1 MSALLWLAITT
12 HRHPCPQ
19 PVAREPRVPNLLS
32 PHRDHRCD
40 PACTAVPGWLP
51 LLQTS
56 RAQPLG
62 PPASPSVPT
71 ISWQEPCWLGRK
83 GPANR
88 TATIWGM
95 ELTSTLW
102 SSDPHVVCAGR
113 ARAEVVFFFFFSC
126 SSFFKDGYWLESL
139 CICLELDGQ
148 TSASLWG
155 WGGAPATNQTLFPV
169 LFLFS
174 KTDKPDGGAA
184 PLLGG
189 VTWLPRPR
197 PMATFVSCPEDTDF
211 FVHLHPPRAHPPL

>member
-51 LLQTS
+51 RLQTS
-56 RAQPLG
+56 RARPLG

-113 ARAEVVFFFFFSC
+113 ARAEVVFFFF
-126 SSFFKDGYWLESL
+126 L
-139 CICLELDGQ
+139 
-148 TSASLWG
+148 
-155 WGGAPATNQTLFPV
+155 LFV
-169 LFLFS
+169 LFQRWVLVRI
-174 KTDKPDGGAA
+174 ALY
-184 PLLGG
+184 LLGTG
-189 VTWLPRPR
+189 W
-197 PMATFVSCPEDTDF
+197 TDF
-211 FVHLHPPRAHPPL
+211 GIAVGVGGSTSNQPDTVSGPVFIFKNRQT

>member
-1 MSALLWLAITT
+1 MVSFKSCLGPRNRRRPFPHGPLGFALGKEMQVSALLWLAITT

-51 LLQTS
+51 RLQTS
-56 RAQPLG
+56 RARPLG

-113 ARAEVVFFFFFSC
+113 ARAEVVFFFF
-126 SSFFKDGYWLESL
+126 L
-139 CICLELDGQ
+139 
-148 TSASLWG
+148 
-155 WGGAPATNQTLFPV
+155 LFV
-169 LFLFS
+169 LFQRWVLVRI
-174 KTDKPDGGAA
+174 ALY
-184 PLLGG
+184 LLGTG
-189 VTWLPRPR
+189 W
-197 PMATFVSCPEDTDF
+197 TDF
-211 FVHLHPPRAHPPL
+211 GIAVGVGGSTSNQPDTVSGPVFIFKNRQT